1 MKGEN
6 MEQKEL
12 RKEILQLM
20 YDKGYRY
27 IARNTDGN
35 VHVYKT
41 LPEKKCS
48 YWTNGDLFARLHF
61 TDNLFE
67 DVKFEDKEPLS
78 LAKELGTID
87 WSVIPR
93 DTKVLVSQDKKHW
106 HKRHFAGFDEKETYK
121 FIVYGLGETSWT
133 SSDRIDDFRGAYKY
147 CKLGE

>member
-1 MKGEN
+1 MDK
-6 MEQKEL
+6 KEL

-27 IARNTDGN
+27 IAKNENGN

-78 LAKELGTID
+78 IAEELGIVD
-87 WSVIPR
+87 WSTIPK
-93 DTKVLVSQDKKHW
+93 DTKVLVSDDGEHW
-106 HKRHFAGFDEKETYK
+106 FREYFRRYEEHKEKP
-121 FIVYGLGETSWT
+121 FIVYAGGRTSW
-133 SSDRIDDFRGAYKY
+133 SVAYGGLFAEYKY
-147 CKLGE
+147 CKLAEEI

>member
-27 IARNTDGN
+27 IAKNENGN

-78 LAKELGTID
+78 IAKELGLID
-87 WSVIPR
+87 WTNVPK
-93 DTKVLVSQDKKHW
+93 DTKVLVSDDREYW
-106 HKRHFAGFDEKETYK
+106 YKRYFKEYRKDSEKPFVTFANGRTAWN
-121 FIVYGLGETSWT
+121 GT
-133 SSDRIDDFRGAYKY
+133 DDSAIYKY
-147 CKLGE
+147 CKLAEEI